1 MSQKLTLKCL
11 KLKKMAKYIISDTE
25 KSSCINKRVREDGTL
40 VKKVDNTELVI
51 NMKGDTRVTNSS
63 KSTKSFF
70 RVDPNHGPK
79 SCDKSSKV
87 LPVLKTKKL
96 NFISRS
102 M

>member
-1 MSQKLTLKCL
+1 
-11 KLKKMAKYIISDTE
+11 MAKYIISDTE
-25 KSSCINKRVREDGTL
+25 KSSCINKTVREDGTL

-87 LPVLKTKKL
+87 LPVLKPKKL

-102 M
+102 MCQM